1 MTRLTPAMAVVAME
15 EAITL
20 VRALSSGGV
29 PVTFEGQVYR
39 VSGLEPAP
47 VPAPPVWT
55 GTVGPKAL
63 AVTGR
68 LADGW
73 VPGRGA
79 DWLSAGYRASRPII
93 DEAAVA
99 GGRDPAEIVT
109 VYNFGGPITDSP
121 QSPAP
126 RRRRPLAGR
135 HRRAVDRRAHQRRRR
150 SRRVRLRLP
159 RSGGDPPRPRARPL
173 GARDRP
179 GRARGSQQLTHS
191 PCAVSRP
198 ALR

>member
-1 MTRLTPAMAVVAME
+1 MAVVAME

-55 GTVGPKAL
+55 GAVGPKAL

-121 QSPAP
+121 HSPARDADGRWLGGTVGQWIDELTSAVVDHGASGFVYRAP
-126 RRRRPLAGR
+126 EGTRPDLALGR
-135 HRRAVDRRAHQRRRR
+135 WAHEIVPAVRE
-150 SRRVRLRLP
+150 
-159 RSGGDPPRPRARPL
+159 
-173 GARDRP
+173 
-179 GRARGSQQLTHS
+179 
-191 PCAVSRP
+191 AVSS
-198 ALR
+198 

>member
-1 MTRLTPAMAVVAME
+1 MAVVAME

-121 QSPAP
+121 QSPARDADGRWLGGTVGQWIDELTSAVVDHGASGFVYRAP
-126 RRRRPLAGR
+126 EGTRPDLALGR
-135 HRRAVDRRAHQRRRR
+135 WAHEIVPAVRE
-150 SRRVRLRLP
+150 
-159 RSGGDPPRPRARPL
+159 
-173 GARDRP
+173 
-179 GRARGSQQLTHS
+179 
-191 PCAVSRP
+191 AVSS
-198 ALR
+198 

>member
-1 MTRLTPAMAVVAME
+1 MAVVAME

-121 QSPAP
+121 QSPARYAGGRWLGGTVGQWIDELTSAVVDHGASGFVYRAP
-126 RRRRPLAGR
+126 EGTRPDLALGR
-135 HRRAVDRRAHQRRRR
+135 WAHEIVPAVRE
-150 SRRVRLRLP
+150 
-159 RSGGDPPRPRARPL
+159 
-173 GARDRP
+173 
-179 GRARGSQQLTHS
+179 
-191 PCAVSRP
+191 AVSS
-198 ALR
+198 